1 MANTRGIR
9 TLARK
14 NKKTY
19 LCQKKKFILKQLN
32 TVAKI
37 YIKMFLRVLSKVGE
51 SRKLKVHRE
60 VCLYW
65 QGLLSYYL

>member
-1 MANTRGIR
+1 MANTRGIC

-14 NKKTY
+14 KKQKNTY

-51 SRKLKVHRE
+51 SRKLKVHR
-60 VCLYW
+60 
-65 QGLLSYYL
+65 